1 MLINLSDVLAVDG
14 RTLQKKVILDM
25 DSFESKLG
33 SFKLDNSK
41 EAALLIT
48 NIGDRKLSIEVKC
61 DLSVYIPCDRCLEDV
76 KKNFHIDF
84 NKEFDMNLTQ
94 DDRLSELD
102 ESDYISECDLD
113 VDKLIYNEILVNWP
127 MKVLC
132 RQDCKGICN
141 TCGAN
146 LNNGDCGCDRTV
158 LDPRM
163 AAIQDIFKN
172 SKQ

>member
-14 RTLQKKVILDM
+14 RTLQKKATLDM
-25 DSFESKLG
+25 GSFESKLG
-33 SFKLDNSK
+33 SFRLGNSK
-41 EAALLIT
+41 EVELLVT
-48 NIGDRKLSIEVKC
+48 NIGDRKLSIEAKC

-76 KKNFHIDF
+76 KTDF
-84 NKEFDMNLTQ
+84 NINFTKEIDMNLTQ
-94 DDRLSELD
+94 ADRLNELD
-102 ESDYISECDLD
+102 ESDYISDCDLD

>member
-14 RTLQKKVILDM
+14 RTLQKKATLDM
-25 DSFESKLG
+25 DSYESKLG
-33 SFKLDNSK
+33 SFRLGNSK
-41 EAALLIT
+41 EVELLVT
-48 NIGDRKLSIEVKC
+48 NIGDRKLSIEAKC

-76 KKNFHIDF
+76 KTDF
-84 NKEFDMNLTQ
+84 NINFTKEIDMNLTQ
-94 DDRLSELD
+94 ADRLNELD
-102 ESDYISECDLD
+102 ESDYISDCDLD